1 MLVLRS
7 IFFALLLPGSATVV
21 IPYFILSR
29 RGVPH
34 WDAIG
39 LPGLVAVA
47 LGATILIRCIVD
59 FARVGRGTLAPV
71 DPPRALVI
79 RGLYRYVRNPMY
91 VGVVLV
97 LLGEAALFRSTD
109 LLLYSA
115 VFFLVV
121 NLFVILYEEPALR
134 ARFGEPYEQYR
145 RSVGRW
151 IPRRNAMKR
160 AGLIALLLILDAPLP
175 AQMPRT
181 LSANDQRARD
191 IFEQLIN
198 INTTGSSGSTTVA
211 ANAMAKRLTDA
222 GFPAADVQ
230 VIGPAASKNYN
241 LVARFRST
249 GMQKPILLLAHIDVV
264 EAKKEDWSVD
274 PFTFLE
280 REGFFYG
287 RGTMDVKDGAA
298 ILVATLARLKQEGY
312 RPNRDLILALTTGEE
327 GGSDYNGVQWL
338 LANHRDLIDAAF
350 VINMDAGD
358 PVILNGKRL
367 MRSVQASEKVYV
379 TFKLEVHNPGGH
391 SSLPTNDNA
400 IYRLAAALG
409 RLSAYEFPA
418 QLNEITRASFAR
430 WGQLQQGQL
439 ATDMAAVAGPTPD
452 TAAIRRLSSA
462 SPLYNAQLRTTCV
475 ATELAGG
482 HAENALPQSASATVN
497 CRMLP
502 GTPSDEVQSTLSRV
516 VNDTTVTVSVVTAAV
531 PSPPSPLKPE
541 IMDPVERVTKR
552 LWNIPVVPVMET
564 GATDGLYLRNAGIP
578 VYGVSGVFVDIND
591 IRAHGRDERIGVQ
604 DYYDGAEYI
613 YQLVKAVTSR

>member
-1 MLVLRS
+1 
-7 IFFALLLPGSATVV
+7 
-21 IPYFILSR
+21 
-29 RGVPH
+29 
-34 WDAIG
+34 
-39 LPGLVAVA
+39 
-47 LGATILIRCIVD
+47 
-59 FARVGRGTLAPV
+59 
-71 DPPRALVI
+71 
-79 RGLYRYVRNPMY
+79 
-91 VGVVLV
+91 
-97 LLGEAALFRSTD
+97 
-109 LLLYSA
+109 
-115 VFFLVV
+115 
-121 NLFVILYEEPALR
+121 
-134 ARFGEPYEQYR
+134 
-145 RSVGRW
+145 
-151 IPRRNAMKR
+151 MKR
-160 AGLIALLLILDAPLP
+160 AGLIALLLILDAPLE
-175 AQMPRT
+175 AQAPRP

-230 VIGPAASKNYN
+230 VIGREGSRNFN
-241 LVARFRST
+241 LVARLRGPGGPGS
-249 GMQKPILLLAHIDVV
+249 QRPILLLSHIDVV
-264 EAKKEDWSVD
+264 EAKREDWSVD

-280 REGFFYG
+280 RDGFFYG
-287 RGTMDVKDGAA
+287 RGTLDVKDGSA

-327 GGSDYNGVQWL
+327 GGSDYNGVEWL

-358 PVILNGKRL
+358 PVVLNGKRL
-367 MRSVQASEKVYV
+367 MRTVQASEKVYV
-379 TFKLEVHNPGGH
+379 TFKLEVHNAGGH
-391 SSLPTNDNA
+391 SSLPTKDNA

-409 RLSAYEFPA
+409 RLSAYQFPA

-439 ATDMAAVAGPTPD
+439 ATDMAAVAQTPPD
-452 TAAIRRLSSA
+452 SAAIRRLSDA

-502 GTPSDEVQSTLSRV
+502 GTPSEEVQRTLNRV
-516 VNDTTVTVSVVTAAV
+516 VDDTAVVVSVVTAAT

-564 GATDGLYLRNAGIP
+564 GSTDGLSFRNAGIP

>member
-1 MLVLRS
+1 
-7 IFFALLLPGSATVV
+7 
-21 IPYFILSR
+21 
-29 RGVPH
+29 
-34 WDAIG
+34 
-39 LPGLVAVA
+39 
-47 LGATILIRCIVD
+47 
-59 FARVGRGTLAPV
+59 
-71 DPPRALVI
+71 
-79 RGLYRYVRNPMY
+79 
-91 VGVVLV
+91 
-97 LLGEAALFRSTD
+97 
-109 LLLYSA
+109 
-115 VFFLVV
+115 
-121 NLFVILYEEPALR
+121 
-134 ARFGEPYEQYR
+134 
-145 RSVGRW
+145 
-151 IPRRNAMKR
+151 MKR
-160 AGLIALLLILDAPLP
+160 AGLIALLVLYAPLH
-175 AQMPRT
+175 AQAPRT
-181 LSANDQRARD
+181 LSPNDQRARD

-222 GFPAADVQ
+222 GFPAADIQ
-230 VIGPAASKNYN
+230 VIGREGSRNLN
-241 LVARFRST
+241 LVARFRGPGGRGGPGS
-249 GMQKPILLLAHIDVV
+249 QKPILLLSHIDVV
-264 EAKKEDWSVD
+264 EAKREDWSVD

-280 REGFFYG
+280 RDGFFYG
-287 RGTMDVKDGAA
+287 RGTLDVKDGSA

-327 GGSDYNGVQWL
+327 GGSDYNGVEWL

-358 PVILNGKRL
+358 PVVMNGKRL
-367 MRSVQASEKVYV
+367 MRTVQASEKVYV
-379 TFKLEVHNPGGH
+379 TFKLEVHNAGGH
-391 SSLPTNDNA
+391 SSLPTKDNA

-409 RLSAYEFPA
+409 RLSAYQFPA

-439 ATDMAAVAGPTPD
+439 ATDMAALAQTPPD
-452 TAAIRRLSSA
+452 TAAIRRLSDA

-502 GTPSDEVQSTLSRV
+502 GTPSEEVQRTLNRV
-516 VNDTTVTVSVVTAAV
+516 VDDTAVVVSVVTAAT

-541 IMDPVERVTKR
+541 IMDPVARVTKR
-552 LWNIPVVPVMET
+552 LWDIPVVPTMET
-564 GATDGLYLRNAGIP
+564 GATDGLYFRNAGIP

>member
-1 MLVLRS
+1 MKCVGLLAVLITVTLPLHAQTPRS
-7 IFFALLLPGSATVV
+7 LL
-21 IPYFILSR
+21 
-29 RGVPH
+29 
-34 WDAIG
+34 
-39 LPGLVAVA
+39 
-47 LGATILIRCIVD
+47 
-59 FARVGRGTLAPV
+59 
-71 DPPRALVI
+71 
-79 RGLYRYVRNPMY
+79 
-91 VGVVLV
+91 
-97 LLGEAALFRSTD
+97 
-109 LLLYSA
+109 
-115 VFFLVV
+115 
-121 NLFVILYEEPALR
+121 
-134 ARFGEPYEQYR
+134 
-145 RSVGRW
+145 
-151 IPRRNAMKR
+151 
-160 AGLIALLLILDAPLP
+160 
-175 AQMPRT
+175 
-181 LSANDQRARD
+181 ANDQRARD

-211 ANAMAKRLTDA
+211 ATAMAKRLTDA

-230 VIGPAASKNYN
+230 VIGREGSRNFN
-241 LVARFRST
+241 LVARFRGPGGGS
-249 GMQKPILLLAHIDVV
+249 QKPILLLSHIDVV
-264 EAKKEDWSVD
+264 EAKREDWSVD

-280 REGFFYG
+280 RDGFFYG
-287 RGTMDVKDGAA
+287 RGTMDVKDGSA
-298 ILVATLARLKQEGY
+298 ILVATLVRLKQEGY

-327 GGSDYNGVQWL
+327 GGSDYNGVEWL
-338 LANHRDLIDAAF
+338 LANHRDLIEAAF

-367 MRSVQASEKVYV
+367 MRTVQASEKVYV

-391 SSLPTNDNA
+391 SSLPPKDNA

-418 QLNEITRASFAR
+418 QLNEITRASFTR
-430 WGQLQQGQL
+430 WAQLQQGQL
-439 ATDMAAVAGPTPD
+439 ATDMAAVAQGPPD
-452 TAAIRRLSSA
+452 SAAIRRLSDM

-502 GTPSDEVQSTLSRV
+502 GTPSAEVQRTLSRV
-516 VNDTTVTVSVVTAAV
+516 VNDTAVMVSVVTPAI
-531 PSPPSPLKPE
+531 PSPASPLKPE

-613 YQLVKAVTSR
+613 YQLAKAVSSTQR